1 MNTPRPCDDCEYL
14 YYDCMC
20 KDDPDCLV
28 ECKLGLELGDD
39 QCPAYEK
46 WVDRRSA
53 DEQSRT
59 TD

>member
-1 MNTPRPCDDCEYL
+1 MNTPRPCDDCENL

-20 KDDPDCLV
+20 KDDPDCFV
-28 ECKLGLELGDD
+28 ECKLGLDLGDVD
-39 QCPAYEK
+39 CPAYKK
-46 WVDRRSA
+46 WVDRRH